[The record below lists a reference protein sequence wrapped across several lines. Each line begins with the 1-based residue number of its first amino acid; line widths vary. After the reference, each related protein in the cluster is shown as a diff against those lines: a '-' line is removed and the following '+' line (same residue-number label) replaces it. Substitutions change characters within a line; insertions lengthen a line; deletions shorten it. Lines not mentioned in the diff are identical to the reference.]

1 MTDGI
6 YENDAFVSANHGSS
20 RLHSQFQEEDHS
32 NNDVYANQSI
42 VDAAPEAGIVV
53 HRSSNT
59 PTSSMTSLTGQGSSL
74 SSQQHLIKSNLEK
87 KQDNQPANNNA
98 PPSVGHMSLQQQQLP
113 QLLHWSE
120 VIYECTDV
128 PLEEWVVGG
137 GSDYGQMPYF
147 LDTGDILLELDGV
160 PLAGLTRSDV
170 LDLIRGGE
178 THVMKAVSNTSSFG
192 LPIDLREYLSR
203 RFVRGSIDHDL
214 QETIRENV
222 YLRTIPC
229 TTRPPKAGELDNV
242 DYKFVTRDEF
252 LMMEKSGIL
261 LESGIYSG
269 HYYGTP
275 LPLSN
280 PATPTT
286 STHDFHTRFQE
297 MSMQNSMNNN
307 PSQQNGIQEEPKSPG
322 QLTMAQKRK
331 RNRSNIAA
339 IDAASLPHGWEKISD
354 AHYGV
359 YYIDHINKRTQY
371 ERPYEIELIKGSNG
385 FGFTLIELDR
395 GLVVVKNVIP
405 GGPAYSCGVI
415 QAGDVLVSVAGE
427 SVNGLLHSDIARLF
441 SNFTVGDRVK
451 LTFARGYQLPPD
463 VSSNPPEEVDYDYFS
478 VVLEKGTSGF
488 GFTIADG
495 NSGQKV
501 KKVLDPERCGSLR
514 QGDILCAVNHIDLTP
529 LVHNQVVDI
538 LKNCPVGQTATIT
551 VKRKKRFRSKTPVT
565 MFNSTS
571 YDANTTEV
579 TNGKPRSKTP
589 SVEVM
594 SQLARREEEQDSWR
608 NNHNNHNDQTSDRF
622 NNNSQHDAVNTPLVN
637 NHLIQT
643 VNRGQVDDSFNATSV
658 DTNDNPIVSYVNG
671 NGLHDS
677 QTGFVYPSQQQP
689 VMAHSNSTT
698 YFDSVNADMDQS
710 VMPSDGEDI
719 EYHRV
724 ELTKTAAGFG
734 FRIVGGSEEGRNVA
748 VGSVVI
754 GGVAYN
760 NGVLKS
766 GDEII
771 SINDINVVG
780 ASHRDV
786 IDLVCNC
793 GPTASILIRRR
804 KDSDAIEV
812 FLNREDTEGFG
823 FVLISCGF
831 ACLIGKIVPNSPAD
845 KCGRLRLKDRI
856 IAINDIDIR
865 DYSHTDIVNMITESG
880 QTLKLNIIPSESY
893 SVELSRG
900 PRGFGFSIRG
910 GAEFDGMKLFILKI
924 APDGPA
930 YTLVSVG
937 DEIIEINGESTVGM
951 THSEAVKMI
960 SQCVTQVKLKLR
972 RNAPTPGSVPST
984 PGISGPH
991 VTFAPN
997 LQINGIP
1004 HSATYSHFPV
1014 NDGNQYPVQQ
1024 KYHLQSY
1031 NERMMH
1037 QYHQPFSTP
1046 NLNQHN
1052 NVVNNNPHSVNGGNI
1067 NSYPVYP

>member
-6 YENDAFVSANHGSS
+6 YENDAFVSATNSLHGSS
-20 RLHSQFQEEDHS
+20 RLQFQEEGDSS

-42 VDAAPEAGIVV
+42 VDATTNASLAK
-53 HRSSNT
+53 SNNT
-59 PTSSMTSLTGQGSSL
+59 PTSSMTSLTGQHSSL
-74 SSQQHLIKSNLEK
+74 SSQQQHLIPSKSNLQ
-87 KQDNQPANNNA
+87 KQDHQFSTNNNNP
-98 PPSVGHMSLQQQQLP
+98 PPSIDHMSLQQQQLP

-120 VIYECTDV
+120 VIYECTEV
-128 PLEEWVVGG
+128 PLEEWVIGG
-137 GSDYGQMPYF
+137 GSDYGQMPYL
-147 LDTGDILLELDGV
+147 LDTGDILLELDSI

-170 LDLIRGGE
+170 LDLLRAGE

-280 PATPTT
+280 PATPT
-286 STHDFHTRFQE
+286 SPSDFNGRFQGI
-297 MSMQNSMNNN
+297 SLQDNLNNN
-307 PSQQNGIQEEPKSPG
+307 PIHQNGHQEEPKSPVH
-322 QLTMAQKRK
+322 LTMAQKRK

-371 ERPYEIELIKGSNG
+371 ERPYEIELTKGSNG

-415 QAGDVLVSVAGE
+415 QAGDVLVSVSGE
-427 SVNGLLHSDIARLF
+427 SVNGLLHSDIAQLF

-463 VSSNPPEEVDYDYFS
+463 AQSNPPEEVEFDFFS

-495 NSGQKV
+495 KSGQKV
-501 KKVLDPERCGSLR
+501 RKVLDPERCGSLR

-538 LKNCPVGQTATIT
+538 LKNCPLGQTATIT
-551 VKRKKRFRSKTPVT
+551 VKRKKRFRSKTPVS
-565 MFNSTS
+565 MYNSNS
-571 YDANTTEV
+571 YDANTEV
-579 TNGKPRSKTP
+579 TNNVKPRSKTP

-594 SQLARREEEQDSWR
+594 SQLARRDEEQDSWR
-608 NNHNNHNDQTSDRF
+608 NNHSNYQTTDGL
-622 NNNSQHDAVNTPLVN
+622 NNNSQQQHHRAVNPPSVN
-637 NHLIQT
+637 NQIIG
-643 VNRGQVDDSFNATSV
+643 NGDQVGENINPSSA
-658 DTNDNPIVSYVNG
+658 DTKDNPTIPVSYVNG
-671 NGLHDS
+671 NGFPGNDQ
-677 QTGFVYPSQQQP
+677 QTGLPHSQ
-689 VMAHSNSTT
+689 STT
-698 YFDSVNADMDQS
+698 YFDAINGDMDQS
-710 VMPSDGEDI
+710 VMPPDEDEY

-754 GGVAYN
+754 GGVAYA

-766 GDEII
+766 GDDIM
-771 SINDINVVG
+771 SINDISVIG

-786 IDLVCNC
+786 IDLVTNC

-804 KDSDAIEV
+804 KDADSIEV
-812 FLNREDTEGFG
+812 FLTRDDNEGFG

-831 ACLIGKIVPNSPAD
+831 ACLIGKIIPNSPTD

-856 IAINDIDIR
+856 IAVNDVDIR
-865 DYSHTDIVNMITESG
+865 EYSHADIVKMITESG
-880 QTLKLNIIPSESY
+880 QTLKLRVIPSDCY
-893 SVELSRG
+893 SVELTRG

-930 YTLVSVG
+930 YTLLSVG
-937 DEIIEINGESTVGM
+937 DEIIEINGESTLGM
-951 THSEAVKMI
+951 THSEAVNMI
-960 SQCVTQVKLKLR
+960 SQCVSQVRLKLR
-972 RNAPTPGSVPST
+972 KNYPNPGSVPST
-984 PGISGPH
+984 PGINPPH
-991 VTFAPN
+991 VTFP
-997 LQINGIP
+997 QFPPVNGMP

-1014 NDGNQYPVQQ
+1014 NNGYATHERYVQAN
-1024 KYHLQSY
+1024 SY
-1031 NERMMH
+1031 SNNNGMLH
-1037 QYHQPFSTP
+1037 PFSTP
-1046 NLNQHN
+1046 NLNQHHN
-1052 NVVNNNPHSVNGGNI
+1052 KNMALNPHAMNGSINNNP
-1067 NSYPVYP
+1067 YPVYP

>member
-6 YENDAFVSANHGSS
+6 YENNAFVSGNNHVLLPDERYQQS
-20 RLHSQFQEEDHS
+20 HSLQDDS
-32 NNDVYANQSI
+32 NDVYANQSI
-42 VDAAPEAGIVV
+42 VDATEAA
-53 HRSSNT
+53 RSCNT
-59 PTSSMTSLTGQGSSL
+59 PTSSLTSLTGQGSSL
-74 SSQQHLIKSNLEK
+74 SSQAQRLLSSKSSG
-87 KQDNQPANNNA
+87 QQPPA
-98 PPSVGHMSLQQQQLP
+98 PPPATGHMSVQQQQLP

-120 VIYECTDV
+120 VIYECSDV
-128 PLEEWVVGG
+128 PLEEWVIGG
-137 GSDYGQMPYF
+137 GSDYGQMPY
-147 LDTGDILLELDGV
+147 LMDTGDVLLELDGV
-160 PLAGLTRSDV
+160 PLAGLTRTDVTDLLRASD
-170 LDLIRGGE
+170 

-203 RFVRGSIDHDL
+203 RFVRGSVDHDL

-222 YLRTIPC
+222 YMRTIPC
-229 TTRPPKAGELDNV
+229 TTRPPKPGELDNI

-286 STHDFHTRFQE
+286 TQDFIPRFNRMTVHD
-297 MSMQNSMNNN
+297 NINNN
-307 PSQQNGIQEEPKSPG
+307 SSDMNGESKSPA

-371 ERPYEIELIKGSNG
+371 ERPYEIELTKGSNG

-415 QAGDVLVSVAGE
+415 QAGDVLVSVSGE
-427 SVNGLLHSDIARLF
+427 SVNGMLHSDIARLF

-463 VSSNPPEEVDYDYFS
+463 VAPNPPEEVEFDYFS
-478 VVLEKGTSGF
+478 VVLEKGSSGF
-488 GFTIADG
+488 GFTISDG
-495 NSGQKV
+495 TSGQKV
-501 KKVLDPERCGSLR
+501 KKILDPDRCGSLR

-529 LVHNQVVDI
+529 LVHSQVVDI
-538 LKNCPVGQTATIT
+538 LKDCPVSQTATIT

-565 MFNSTS
+565 MFNSAS
-571 YDANTTEV
+571 YDRSMDVAS
-579 TNGKPRSKTP
+579 KPIVRSKTP

-594 SQLARREEEQDSWR
+594 AMMGRRDEVREWPSNNDQRINHVPSAAT
-608 NNHNNHNDQTSDRF
+608 NNH
-622 NNNSQHDAVNTPLVN
+622 
-637 NHLIQT
+637 IQT
-643 VNRGQVDDSFNATSV
+643 IPVNGNQLDENL
-658 DTNDNPIVSYVNG
+658 NPTIDGNENHIVSYDPAGEEIVNR
-671 NGLHDS
+671 NGIHHHVSDS
-677 QTGFVYPSQQQP
+677 MIQTQP
-689 VMAHSNSTT
+689 NILPHNNSTT
-698 YFDSVNADMDQS
+698 YFDPMTGNMDQS
-710 VMPSDGEDI
+710 DLMPPEEEDF

-724 ELTKTAAGFG
+724 ELTKSAAGFG

-754 GGVAYN
+754 GGVAHM

-766 GDEII
+766 GDDIM
-771 SINDINVVG
+771 SINDINVTG
-780 ASHRDV
+780 ASHHDV
-786 IDLVCNC
+786 VEIMSTC

-804 KDSDAIEV
+804 KDADAFEV
-812 FLNREDTEGFG
+812 ILTRDDNEGFG

-831 ACLIGKIVPNSPAD
+831 ACLIGRIIENSPAH

-856 IAINDIDIR
+856 IAINDINITEF
-865 DYSHTDIVNMITESG
+865 SHADIVKMIMESG
-880 QTLKLNIIPSESY
+880 QTLKLKIIPNDCY
-893 SVELSRG
+893 SVELTRG

-910 GAEFDGMKLFILKI
+910 GAEFNGMPLFILKI
-924 APDGPA
+924 AMDGPA
-930 YTLVSVG
+930 YTLLSVG
-937 DEIIEINGESTVGM
+937 DEIIEINSMSTVGM
-951 THSEAVKMI
+951 THSDAVQMI
-960 SQCVTQVKLKLR
+960 SQSGPQVKLKLR
-972 RNAPTPGSVPST
+972 KNSSSSPGSVPST

-991 VTFAPN
+991 VTFAPIASN
-997 LQINGIP
+997 VIP
-1004 HSATYSHFPV
+1004 QSASYSHFPQ
-1014 NDGNQYPVQQ
+1014 NNEYNRQEHPGSFNGM
-1024 KYHLQSY
+1024 SY
-1031 NERMMH
+1031 AS
-1037 QYHQPFSTP
+1037 YPFSAP
-1046 NLNQHN
+1046 NLNSTHN
-1052 NVVNNNPHSVNGGNI
+1052 HVVNGNA
-1067 NSYPVYP
+1067 YPVYP